1 MVEIVLA
8 ITLLVAMV
16 LGYVSVKNGWKIA
29 DYF

>member
-8 ITLLVAMV
+8 VTLLVTMV